1 MSFNIKSFMPFHI
14 LTLLLF
20 TYAGFGQDPIIF
32 DKLDHSTIPSDI
44 KYEGVVIEA
53 ISWNEGGIDHIVV
66 ITETGVYQSDKFE
79 HENEGLDAEL
89 FAYHYSIVDNNY
101 QRVWKI
107 YDYIS
112 DCPVDIEASFIRN
125 TLQLTDLNE
134 NGIAEIWLIYKTACR
149 GDVSPSDMKVI
160 MYEAFQKYAM
170 RGQNKVQLSD
180 DEVYGGEYTFNR
192 TFLDGPIKFR
202 IFAKEL
208 WDKNI
213 LQVWGE

>member
-1 MSFNIKSFMPFHI
+1 MPFHI
-14 LTLLLF
+14 FTLLLF

-101 QRVWKI
+101 Q
-107 YDYIS
+107 
-112 DCPVDIEASFIRN
+112 
-125 TLQLTDLNE
+125 
-134 NGIAEIWLIYKTACR
+134 
-149 GDVSPSDMKVI
+149 KV
-160 MYEAFQKYAM
+160 
-170 RGQNKVQLSD
+170 
-180 DEVYGGEYTFNR
+180 
-192 TFLDGPIKFR
+192 
-202 IFAKEL
+202 
-208 WDKNI
+208 
-213 LQVWGE
+213 